1 MKKMICMITAVLLM
15 ALLAACGQPDEEYE
29 PVSSPEQEDS
39 GVVLGGWEL
48 FAQDAAPLPEEVQA
62 AFDKACESITGAEL
76 IPVAYGWQQVVAGTN
91 YMMLCRQN
99 PSTEELVDGA
109 GEYQMVVAY
118 ADLEGNAEFRS
129 MTDFFIEDYT
139 NTEGPDPASEQ
150 LAGGWAIPEDYT
162 KVAMPAEAQA
172 AFDKAMEGFVG
183 NDLTPMALLGTQT
196 VSGTNY
202 AILCHSSL
210 VTQEPVTSL
219 QLVTVYEDLD
229 GNASITNICTL
240 DPAAYNK

>member
-1 MKKMICMITAVLLM
+1 MKKTICVITAILLM
-15 ALLAACGQPDEEYE
+15 ALLAACGQPAETEEPISAAE
-29 PVSSPEQEDS
+29 PESSGQ
-39 GVVLGGWEL
+39 VLGGWQI
-48 FAQDAAPLPEEVQA
+48 FATNAVPLPEDVQT
-62 AFDKACESITGAEL
+62 AFDKACETITGAEL

-99 PSTEELVDGA
+99 PSTEELVNGA
-109 GEYQMVVAY
+109 GEYQMVVLY

-139 NTEGPDPASEQ
+139 DTEGPDPASEQ

-162 KVAMPAEAQA
+162 KVAMPEEAQT

-202 AILCHSSL
+202 AILCHSAL

-240 DPAAYNK
+240 DPAEYNK